1 MQNRRKLA
9 TRNIIASV
17 LVNILIFPI
26 QFINRYYMVK
36 YLGITYL
43 GITSLYTNI
52 ISVLSLAD
60 LGVGAAIVFLL
71 YKPLADKDY
80 DKVSLLMKY
89 YRNIY
94 RIIAFVIFFLGISVI
109 PFLQLFLHN
118 SINYSY
124 VYLLFIIYL
133 AGAAS
138 SYLFSYNQSLL
149 LADQKNRIFSWIY
162 LIVSYAMISGQ
173 IITVKLF
180 RNPILYAVFYVFTN
194 FVTNIFV
201 SIYVNR
207 NYKLNYHVNDKLSE
221 IEKEEMK
228 SNIFGNM
235 VMRISGVIVTGTD
248 SMLLSAFTNV
258 IQVGLYA
265 NYTTLTNVI
274 SKIMTQGFNALTGS
288 IGNYIVSNT
297 NDKNKVLFF
306 NLQFLNFYVLN
317 VAILGICFASKDVII
332 LWLGEKYVISS
343 LNTLLLALSFYF
355 MNYRMLGWSYISVYG
370 LSKYMKLFSVSE
382 MIINFV
388 ASLILLEVFKLGI
401 TGIILGTIFSTLLT
415 VGWQDPY
422 VIFHKGFRS
431 SMKKYIYIY
440 IKNVIILLIEMISL
454 KFVLLI
460 VNTYTNFSLVPHL
473 VITIVCILIIG
484 IIFPLVCYYNS
495 EEEKYLFSLLKSIFF
510 R

>member
-60 LGVGAAIVFLL
+60 LGVGAAIIFLL

-180 RNPILYAVFYVFTN
+180 
-194 FVTNIFV
+194 
-201 SIYVNR
+201 
-207 NYKLNYHVNDKLSE
+207 H
-221 IEKEEMK
+221 
-228 SNIFGNM
+228 
-235 VMRISGVIVTGTD
+235 
-248 SMLLSAFTNV
+248 
-258 IQVGLYA
+258 
-265 NYTTLTNVI
+265 
-274 SKIMTQGFNALTGS
+274 
-288 IGNYIVSNT
+288 
-297 NDKNKVLFF
+297 
-306 NLQFLNFYVLN
+306 
-317 VAILGICFASKDVII
+317 
-332 LWLGEKYVISS
+332 
-343 LNTLLLALSFYF
+343 
-355 MNYRMLGWSYISVYG
+355 
-370 LSKYMKLFSVSE
+370 
-382 MIINFV
+382 
-388 ASLILLEVFKLGI
+388 
-401 TGIILGTIFSTLLT
+401 
-415 VGWQDPY
+415 
-422 VIFHKGFRS
+422 
-431 SMKKYIYIY
+431 
-440 IKNVIILLIEMISL
+440 
-454 KFVLLI
+454 
-460 VNTYTNFSLVPHL
+460 
-473 VITIVCILIIG
+473 
-484 IIFPLVCYYNS
+484 
-495 EEEKYLFSLLKSIFF
+495 
-510 R
+510 